1 MFIFNTT
8 FMINDSITKAW
19 KQWME
24 RNYLPTMKDLVKDL
38 RVELYEVMAV
48 VEEGNTNY
56 SCQMQC
62 SNPADMDTINK
73 YNAILIN
80 NAKGEFGENCLTFSS
95 ILKEVAPIG

>member
-8 FMINDSITKAW
+8 FMVEKSIIPDWQK
-19 KQWME
+19 WME

-48 VEEGNTNY
+48 VDEGSTNF

-62 SNPADMDTINK
+62 YNPIDLDTINK
-73 YNAILIN
+73 YNSILVN
-80 NAKGEFGENCLTFSS
+80 NLTGAFGEKCLTFSS
-95 ILKEVAPIG
+95 ILKEM